1 MFFSGIYNDQEPV
14 EPRKILI
21 VFVSFKEKA
30 W

>member
-14 EPRKILI
+14 EHRKILI